1 VTGGRPGLVR
11 CRTIAL
17 DFGSTIS
24 TDRED
29 PAIGQKGADPQAAA
43 AVRELD
49 RPGIRLLLATNA
61 TTSQTRWPPLQMA
74 GVHELFA
81 VALISSS
88 LKVRKDDPLF
98 YDLVIT
104 AVRCPA
110 RQVLFAGDSIAD
122 DVAGPMRARMQACLV
137 RPAGVRP
144 GEQVPGPGAA
154 DQACPGPARAG
165 RGGMSPAD
173 DMPAVMTPPAAAMP
187 RRWSLIRWRDE
198 GPA

>member
-1 VTGGRPGLVR
+1 VTSGRPELVR
-11 CRTIAL
+11 CRAIAL
-17 DFGSTIS
+17 DLGTTIS
-24 TDRED
+24 TDRDD

-43 AVRELD
+43 AVRQLD
-49 RPGIRLLLATNA
+49 RPGIRPLL
-61 TTSQTRWPPLQMA
+61 TSQTRWPALQRA

-137 RPAGVRP
+137 RPAGLRP
-144 GEQVPGPGAA
+144 GEQVPDGAL
-154 DQACPGPARAG
+154 
-165 RGGMSPAD
+165 
-173 DMPAVMTPPAAAMP
+173 
-187 RRWSLIRWRDE
+187 LIRHLRNQPE
-198 GPA
+198 LVEAG